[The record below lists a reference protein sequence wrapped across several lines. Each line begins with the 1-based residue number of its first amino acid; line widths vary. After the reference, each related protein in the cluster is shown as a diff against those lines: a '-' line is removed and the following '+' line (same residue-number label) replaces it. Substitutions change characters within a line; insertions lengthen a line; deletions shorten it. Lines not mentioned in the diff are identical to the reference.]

1 MAPVA
6 RRAIAALALAV
17 LTLAVPA
24 RAQTPPA
31 AAITEGD
38 YVLPSYRFRS
48 GESLANVR
56 LHYRTI
62 GTPRR
67 DALVGAGLALD
78 PAKYFL
84 IFPDILY
91 RFEASF
97 DYDPAK
103 EVAAI
108 TAPLL
113 AILFAD
119 DELNPVELGAIE
131 PLIAQVPRG
140 RHVVIPTGPAT
151 EAHRTQVKAS
161 VWAAHLGRFLDSLP
175 ALPPLTP
182 GTFVP
187 GH

>member
-1 MAPVA
+1 MTPVA

-38 YVLPSYRFRS
+38 I